1 MASVRKI
8 RKRPRRSQASM
19 REFRLGEM
27 IVRVSVSRADQPIRK
42 SPRQGADRAR
52 SVPPSAKKALTIGA
66 LLRSGLVGMW
76 ADRKEMSDAAG
87 YVRSLR
93 KGWDRRRHATGE
105 SR

>member
-1 MASVRKI
+1 MKSVVYDATILGDGHLPVPDDLSLK
-8 RKRPRRSQASM
+8 AGTVVHV
-19 REFRLGEM
+19 RLT
-27 IVRVSVSRADQPIRK
+27 VLDA
-42 SPRQGADRAR
+42 
-52 SVPPSAKKALTIGA
+52 PSAAGGA
-66 LLRSGLVGMW
+66 PFDFASLPAFGMW